1 MGLDGAQIMNE
12 RPHKRR
18 IFLSYAHADLPR
30 VKKLYRKLRKV
41 GFEPWLDKEDILGG
55 EEWNPA
61 IQKAIRE
68 SALFIVCLT
77 NNSVDKRGTFQE
89 EIKLALDVWRQKL
102 AEDIFL
108 IPVKLEP
115 CEVPESLAK
124 FQWIA
129 LSKKKGFE
137 KLVSSIKKGV
147 RKLWVIVLRSKPS
160 DFFFEGD
167 LLLMLREKDFPHCRF
182 NKMGKGIN
190 HDYELVTREGKKL
203 VVDHGT
209 NLVWQQSCSKEYSLS
224 FEQALNYVDSLNK
237 DAYGGYDDW
246 RFPTLEETMSLM
258 ENRRNGFLFI
268 DPLFEP
274 IRHSW
279 TRDMAGLL
287 RGAWRAWV
295 VDYEYADCYPHFII
309 RSYGI
314 RAVR

>member
-1 MGLDGAQIMNE
+1 MNE
-12 RPHKRR
+12 RPYKRR
-18 IFLSYAHADLPR
+18 IFLSYAHKDLLW
-30 VKKLYRKLRKV
+30 VKRFYRKLRDA
-41 GFEPWLDKEDILGG
+41 GFEPWLDKEDIVGG
-55 EEWNPA
+55 EDW
-61 IQKAIRE
+61 KLAIRRAIKE
-68 SALFIVCLT
+68 SVLFIVCLT
-77 NNSVDKRGTFQE
+77 NNSVNKRGTIQE
-89 EIKLALDVWRQKL
+89 EIKLALDMWRQKL
-102 AEDIFL
+102 EDDIYL
-108 IPVKLEP
+108 VPVKLEP

-129 LSKKKGFE
+129 LFEKKGFE
-137 KLVSSIKKGV
+137 KLVSSIKTGM
-147 RKLWVIVLRSKPS
+147 RKLGVILLRSEPS
-160 DFFFEGD
+160 DFFLEGD
-167 LLLMLREKDFPHCRF
+167 LLLMLREKDFPHSRF

-190 HDYELVTREGKKL
+190 HDYEAVVRDGKKL
-203 VVDHGT
+203 VIDHGT
-209 NLVWQQSCSKEYSLS
+209 NLVWQQSCSKAYSLS

-237 DAYGGYDDW
+237 EAYGGYNNW

-258 ENRRNGFLFI
+258 ENRRKGFLFL

-309 RSYGI
+309 RSYGV